1 MKIVASNSLDEYII
15 RDLLLQGAK
24 LDSFGVGER
33 LITSRSEPVFGGV
46 YKLAAVE
53 KDGEIIPK
61 IKVSENVAKITNP
74 DFKTVWRLY
83 DCSSGK
89 AIADVLTCAD
99 ETIDESRPY
108 EIFDP
113 EHTYKRKMVTN
124 FRAEKLMK
132 RIFDN
137 GKCVYTSPSAE
148 QIKQLCAEQVD
159 MLWDELKR
167 FEYPH
172 KYYVDLSPKLWKKKN
187 ELLEKAMAL

>member
-1 MKIVASNSLDEYII
+1 
-15 RDLLLQGAK
+15 
-24 LDSFGVGER
+24 
-33 LITSRSEPVFGGV
+33 
-46 YKLAAVE
+46 
-53 KDGEIIPK
+53 
-61 IKVSENVAKITNP
+61 
-74 DFKTVWRLY
+74 
-83 DCSSGK
+83 
-89 AIADVLTCAD
+89 
-99 ETIDESRPY
+99 
-108 EIFDP
+108 
-113 EHTYKRKMVTN
+113 MVTN

-148 QIKQLCAEQVD
+148 QIKQFCAEQID